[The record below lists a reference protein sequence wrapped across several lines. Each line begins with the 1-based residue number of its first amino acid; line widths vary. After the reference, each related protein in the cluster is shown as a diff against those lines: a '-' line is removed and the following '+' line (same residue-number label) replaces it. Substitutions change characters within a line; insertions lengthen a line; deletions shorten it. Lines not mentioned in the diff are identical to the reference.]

1 MPEPRSDVPR
11 RRMRRAVTW
20 MIAGGLLAV
29 AIAGTV
35 DALRGSPSRPET
47 VLRNPYLAPSQAPSA
62 ASTDRLPTC
71 TTRQLALAFEILGGS
86 ATFVLR
92 HVRGEPCHL
101 PRVPIRFTV
110 RDRAGR
116 RVRLVTAE
124 GLDGR
129 SAVKGDFSPGFE
141 QLINIPY
148 LPQCGPEAIPPGP
161 FLASVR
167 VGSYVARRTLSGSEV
182 GCLGGG

>member
-1 MPEPRSDVPR
+1 
-11 RRMRRAVTW
+11 MRKAVTW

-35 DALRGSPSRPET
+35 DALRRSPSGQKAA
-47 VLRNPYLAPSQAPSA
+47 VRNPYLAPSPAPSA

-71 TTRQLALAFEILGGS
+71 TTPQLALAFEILGGS

-92 HVRGEPCHL
+92 HVRGKPCHL
-101 PRVPIRFTV
+101 PRVPIRFNV

-116 RVRLVTAE
+116 RVRLVNAE
-124 GLDGR
+124 GLGGQ

-141 QLINIPY
+141 QLINITY

-161 FLASVR
+161 FLVSVR
-167 VGSYVARRTLSGSEV
+167 VGPYVARHTLSGSEV
-182 GCLGGG
+182 GCSGGG

>member
-1 MPEPRSDVPR
+1 
-11 RRMRRAVTW
+11 MRKAVTW

-35 DALRGSPSRPET
+35 DALRGSPSRPEPA
-47 VLRNPYLAPSQAPSA
+47 LRNPYLAPSPAPSA

-71 TTRQLALAFEILGGS
+71 AKPQLALAFEILGGS

-101 PRVPIRFTV
+101 PRLPIRFTV
-110 RDRAGR
+110 RDQAGR
-116 RVRLVTAE
+116 RVRLASAE
-124 GLDGR
+124 GLGQ

-141 QLINIPY
+141 QLINITY
-148 LPQCGPEAIPPGP
+148 LPQCSPEAIPPGP
-161 FLASVR
+161 FLVSVR
-167 VGSYVARRTLSGSEV
+167 VGPYVARHTLSGSEI
-182 GCLGGG
+182 GCFGGW